1 MRLGT
6 GVGARWN
13 SPEGKHVGGARPRPF
28 PVGALLRDT
37 LKKIIISLHLRKN
50 LDKISKKVTTK
61 AQPQWLPQWAE
72 SEGESAFEAK

>member
-1 MRLGT
+1 M
-6 GVGARWN
+6 
-13 SPEGKHVGGARPRPF
+13 GGARPRPF

-37 LKKIIISLHLRKN
+37 LKKKSLHLRKN

-72 SEGESAFEAK
+72 SERESTLKAK

>member
-1 MRLGT
+1 MW
-6 GVGARWN
+6 VGQGLDL
-13 SPEGKHVGGARPRPF
+13 S
-28 PVGALLRDT
+28 LLVLFSEIH
-37 LKKIIISLHLRKN
+37 LKKKSLHLRKN